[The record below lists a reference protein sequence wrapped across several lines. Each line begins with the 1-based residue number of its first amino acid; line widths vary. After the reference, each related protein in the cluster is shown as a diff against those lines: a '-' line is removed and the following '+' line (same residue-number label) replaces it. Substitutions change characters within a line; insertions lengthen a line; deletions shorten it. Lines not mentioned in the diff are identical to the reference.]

1 MKADVWMLTHT
12 GAAIYASPE
21 QTAAVLLLLSE
32 LQERKDKVHSLLSYT
47 IFGWDVVANAEGQ
60 TCSAVVNL
68 RSTRSAWQSSC
79 WRRYDKKAR
88 HDV

>member
-32 LQERKDKVHSLLSYT
+32 RQEREDKVHSLLSYT
-47 IFGWDVVANAEGQ
+47 IF
-60 TCSAVVNL
+60 
-68 RSTRSAWQSSC
+68 
-79 WRRYDKKAR
+79 
-88 HDV
+88 